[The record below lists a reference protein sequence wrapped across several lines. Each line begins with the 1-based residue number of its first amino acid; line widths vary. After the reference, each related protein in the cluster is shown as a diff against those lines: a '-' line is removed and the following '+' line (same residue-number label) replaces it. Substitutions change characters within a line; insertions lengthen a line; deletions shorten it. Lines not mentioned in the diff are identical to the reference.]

1 MACSIHGG
9 LPRSM
14 SASNAKSSWVK
25 ISCARPSASRTAST
39 TKKPSSGMLTH
50 HTISQCTCISCNL
63 AQTNGSRLAAGTQHK
78 SFIRIAGQTFEDE
91 RGLGCR
97 LRSYRWTSWLAEP
110 TANSW
115 EVIGFHWTV
124 QTLARTS
131 ISARLFCC
139 CDDHTWNTSRLLTNR
154 F

>member
-1 MACSIHGG
+1 MVACREACLHPMLNHLGSRSAVRAPALPGLQVLPETHQAACSHTIQSLSAHASAAIWLRPLGAG
-9 LPRSM
+9 LLLGRST
-14 SASNAKSSWVK
+14 SL
-25 ISCARPSASRTAST
+25 
-39 TKKPSSGMLTH
+39 SSGLQDKPLKTKV
-50 HTISQCTCISCNL
+50 
-63 AQTNGSRLAAGTQHK
+63 GSVG
-78 SFIRIAGQTFEDE
+78 
-91 RGLGCR
+91 R

-139 CDDHTWNTSRLLTNR
+139 CDDHTWNRSRLLTKR